1 MTHLAVKPLQRSCIS
16 ADVLR
21 SVNDDDG
28 LDKEN
33 MSEACAI
40 AAQNFLI
47 QEVTTYSINKV
58 V

>member
-1 MTHLAVKPLQRSCIS
+1 MTHLAVKPLSCSCIS

-28 LDKEN
+28 LDTEH

-40 AAQNFLI
+40 AAQKFLI